1 MNAESP
7 KRKTTSQVLEE
18 GLPHFEQFIES
29 RETYIRALERTIG
42 VLRQDNS
49 HVADNNLAIRTS
61 IDELMAMQQLS
72 NTISTSNAPEK
83 IIAALIEL
91 TRQVIPV
98 IESNIFVFEDGS
110 NRLSALSSKSSP
122 RLEQEAQQQME
133 AGIVDWVIAE
143 KKTVIIPDLEHMVAG
158 ASGRNFVIVPLIL
171 RNRGIGFYVIHT
183 EKPQQEFSNQDVQ
196 LLSVLANQAA
206 VAVENSRTYQQ
217 LVKANEELKSS
228 RAQMIQAAK
237 LAAIGELAAGI
248 AHEIKNPLQVLL
260 LNLELVEAGRPL
272 PNWTEMFSKQVRR
285 LSEITHRLMN
295 FARNA
300 SEDVTMEPISLQK
313 VIEDIVAMVLHE
325 FRGAGIEIETRAV
338 EDLPPVAGNAN
349 YLQQV
354 FLNLLINARDAMPK
368 GGMITISFALTGFH
382 VTVRVSD
389 TGNGIPPAVAEK
401 IFRPFFTTKGEKGTG
416 LGLAICHKIV
426 LQHKGDIRVES
437 EEGKGTTFT
446 IYLPVWRAPR

>member
-7 KRKTTSQVLEE
+7 KRKSTSQVLEE
-18 GLPHFEQFIES
+18 GLPQFEQFIES

-49 HVADNNLAIRTS
+49 RTSTNNLAIRAS
-61 IDELMAMQQLS
+61 IDELVAMQRLS
-72 NTISTSNAPEK
+72 NAISTSNDPEK
-83 IIAALIEL
+83 IITALMEL

-98 IESNIFVFEDGS
+98 IESNIFVFEEGS
-110 NRLSALSSKSSP
+110 NKLSALSSKSSP

-171 RNRGIGFYVIHT
+171 RNRGLGFYVIHT

-217 LVKANEELKSS
+217 LVKVNEELKASH
-228 RAQMIQAAK
+228 AQMIQAAK

-300 SEDVTMEPISLQK
+300 SEDVPMEPIDLRK
-313 VIEDIVAMVLHE
+313 VVDDIVAMVQHE
-325 FRGAGIEIETRAV
+325 FRGSGIEV
-338 EDLPPVAGNAN
+338 ELDADDGLPPVAGNAN

-368 GGMITISFALTGFH
+368 GGMITISFTLTGFH
-382 VTVRVSD
+382 VSVRVSD
-389 TGNGIPPAVAEK
+389 TGNGIPPAVVEK
-401 IFRPFFTTKGEKGTG
+401 IFRPFFTTKGERGTG
-416 LGLAICHKIV
+416 LGLAICHKII